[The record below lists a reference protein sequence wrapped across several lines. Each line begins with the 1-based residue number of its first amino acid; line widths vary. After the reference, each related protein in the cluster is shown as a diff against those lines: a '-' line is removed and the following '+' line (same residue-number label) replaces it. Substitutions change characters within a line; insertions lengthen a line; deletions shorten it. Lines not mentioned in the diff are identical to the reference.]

1 MVTKYTWPNFHGSDY
16 DGVKVIILSYFI
28 LRYKLVTK
36 YTWPNFRGSDY
47 DGVKV
52 IIQEMGIEHDVEY
65 GKSRIFIRSPQ
76 TLFALEEAREKF
88 IPPLVMFLQRVSYKL
103 YHMVFCLGVI

>member
-1 MVTKYTWPNFHGSDY
+1 M
-16 DGVKVIILSYFI
+16 
-28 LRYKLVTK
+28 VTK

-103 YHMVFCLGVI
+103 YHMVFSPRGDITPCMKIDKPLEVYTFM